1 MQLDEFDLLCDM
13 KGPQDTWDVGV
24 GSGSWHRSLRVPEEQ
39 WDGSGLGGG
48 RREDASR
55 ALVPLGTRPGPQR
68 GALRGLSL
76 AHGGLTTHGRAGGLV
91 QETDPSGASL
101 WAGASDLQMKWVF
114 PVAHN
119 TWNHRV
125 QVLSYLPHAGRGD
138 WGSGRLRPMGAATL
152 GSERGRSPDS
162 TEFAG
167 LENTGPCSGDVA
179 LK

>member
-1 MQLDEFDLLCDM
+1 MQLDEFNLLCDM
-13 KGPQDTWDVGV
+13 KRPQDTWDVGV

-39 WDGSGLGGG
+39 RDGSGLGGG

-76 AHGGLTTHGRAGGLV
+76 ADGGLTTHGRAGGLV

-101 WAGASDLQMKWVF
+101 QAGASGLQMKWVF

-125 QVLSYLPHAGRGD
+125 QVLSISPMLAEETGAQRGSDPRVLPPWDRRED
-138 WGSGRLRPMGAATL
+138 AAQTAQNLL
-152 GSERGRSPDS
+152 G
-162 TEFAG
+162 
-167 LENTGPCSGDVA
+167 
-179 LK
+179 